1 MTLKKYI
8 LYLFLSLNV
17 TISYFILGN
26 DTNAL
31 LLCMIGL
38 SPMILLTV
46 KRSLDNVDI
55 LMFSLLL
62 LMFICG
68 YAKSSFRIV
77 SYLYGFCFVCS
88 YICLKDAFL
97 KGNFSLARMHRII
110 RNLVYAYAIVLLIQ
124 QLCVI
129 GGIQPINQYFGFA
142 DKWKLPALAQEPSH
156 MAIFMFF
163 FMYSYMLISEK
174 IMGHRYCMADAKK
187 EKWVWIAYF
196 WCMLTSQS
204 TSAIMYCGL
213 LFLRYFKLKTIVKY
227 VGIGFF
233 VILILTLVLKNSE
246 ASQRVVLFSEALF
259 TFDISKIDEA
269 DHSAAYRFFP
279 LFYLVEH
286 IDIFSVDFWF
296 GHGLDFGKETLNAYA
311 QYISDD
317 GTYDGHVN
325 MGGFFGYI
333 LDYGMLCFI
342 ILCIAVKKAIQGIHD
357 IWLIVFYIW
366 LNLFIGF
373 NMQLFW
379 SSTILMTYLAIYRK
393 KKILVKDKS
402 IRDVNQCSSYSK
414 MGIS

>member
-1 MTLKKYI
+1 MSLNKYI

-38 SPMILLTV
+38 SPIMLMAA
-46 KRSLDNVDI
+46 KRSFDKVDI
-55 LMFSLLL
+55 LMFTLLL
-62 LMFICG
+62 LMFACG
-68 YAKSSFRIV
+68 YSKSSFRIV

-88 YICLKDAFL
+88 YICLKDSFVKGRFPLL
-97 KGNFSLARMHRII
+97 KMHRLI
-110 RNLVYAYAIVLLIQ
+110 RNLMYAYAIVLLMQ

-129 GGIQPINQYFGFA
+129 VGIQPVNQYFGFA

-163 FMYSYMLISEK
+163 FMYSYMLISERLL
-174 IMGHRYCMADAKK
+174 GHRYRLTDAKK
-187 EKWVWIAYF
+187 EKWVWGAYF

-213 LFLRYFKLKTIVKY
+213 LFFRYFKIQTVLKYAIAGSVIV
-227 VGIGFF
+227 
-233 VILILTLVLKNSE
+233 VICGLVLKNSE
-246 ASQRVVLFSEALF
+246 AVQRAISFGEAFF
-259 TFDISKIDEA
+259 TFDIVKIDAA

-279 LFYLVEH
+279 MFYLFNHFDVLSSE
-286 IDIFSVDFWF
+286 FWF

-311 QYISDD
+311 MYVSDD
-317 GTYDGHVN
+317 ATYDGHVN

-333 LDYGMLCFI
+333 LDYGMLCFL
-342 ILCIAVKKAIQGIHD
+342 ILCLAIKKAIKGIGD
-357 IWLIVFYIW
+357 AWLIIFYVW

-379 SSTILMTYLAIYRK
+379 SSTVLVTYLAMCKRK
-393 KKILVKDKS
+393 LYV
-402 IRDVNQCSSYSK
+402 
-414 MGIS
+414 